1 MSTVKRQ
8 TLPNGLRILHHLD
21 ESTQMVAVNVLYNV
35 GSRDEHPNHTGFA
48 HLFEHLMFGGS
59 ENIPDFDTPLQ
70 EAGGE
75 NNAWTSDDVTNY
87 YDVVPKENIETALWL
102 ESDRM
107 NCLDFSQKSLDVQ
120 KNVVIEEFKQRN
132 LNQPYGDI
140 SLLIRPLAYKEHPYQ
155 WPTIGKEVAH
165 IEQATLEEVKSFFYS
180 HYAPN
185 NAIICIAGNISF
197 DETISLVEK
206 WFGPIPAR
214 DVKKRALPI
223 EPKQTQARFLEVY
236 RDVPQDAITKAY
248 HMCDRMHPDYHSF
261 DILSDVLSNGR
272 SARLI
277 QRLVMEQKMFSE
289 VNAYISGSIEPGLFF
304 VTGKPAPGITLE
316 QADEALQ
323 KELEL
328 LKTELVDARELQKLV
343 NKFESNDVFSNIH
356 FLNKATNLA
365 YYELL
370 SKAEDINEEVD
381 KYLKLTPEKI
391 REVANY
397 SFVAENC
404 STLYY
409 RAKTR

>member
-1 MSTVKRQ
+1 MITVKRH

-59 ENIPDFDTPLQ
+59 QNIPDFDTPLQ

-87 YDVVPKENIETALWL
+87 YEIVPKENIETALWL

-155 WPTIGKEVAH
+155 WPTIGKEVSH
-165 IEQATLEEVKSFFYS
+165 IEQATLEEVKDFFYS

-185 NAIICIAGNISF
+185 NAIICIAGNISYE
-197 DETISLVEK
+197 ETITLVEK
-206 WFGPIPAR
+206 WFGSIPAR
-214 DVKKRALPI
+214 DVKQRALPI
-223 EPKQTQARFLEVY
+223 EPKQTSARFLEVF

-248 HMCDRMHPDYHSF
+248 HMCDRMHHDYHSF

-277 QRLVMEQKMFSE
+277 QRLVMEQQMFSE

-328 LKTELVDARELQKLV
+328 LKTELVDTRELQKLV

-365 YYELL
+365 YFELL
-370 SKAEDINEEVD
+370 SKAEDINEEVG

-391 REVANY
+391 REVASY
-397 SFVAENC
+397 AFVPENC

-409 RAKTR
+409 RAKTK